1 VTLFTIH
8 FTCGSVLLLQSRYK
22 FCELR
27 LIRESTPQPC
37 LFTYQV
43 TSFGRSRMGVLRE
56 LVWRIKSRNMSKQDR
71 PLKDHRPLKTLSDDN
86 TGSLSASRP
95 SSLRTTT
102 IFRIGNTL
110 PDQMSSSPNVPDT
123 SDRLSSPSVR
133 AFARQNT
140 VHEVHKHEN
149 SHGAYSQILPIP
161 DGTINGTISNL
172 VLGSHA
178 DQPPLPSQPPGT
190 IRQSVSIQAHPSVL
204 SLRSSLERI
213 RRSKRPIRRK
223 RATPTKPQQQNH
235 IIPLINNL
243 ADAKPFEKLAAL
255 EVILRTSPQSSESV
269 DDLRRLQL
277 ATTIHRNVETS
288 LARRRSLH
296 QDGLLRQ
303 NLVLDVKDLGLGQ
316 LIVVK
321 NQDSCSFCKFECN
334 YGSLNATI
342 LLPASASYQSCLDCQ
357 PTHLFEEEYKNIKLP
372 QTSSSV
378 SLLKKAC
385 SLPLGAGAIPKFRM
399 RE

>member
-1 VTLFTIH
+1 
-8 FTCGSVLLLQSRYK
+8 
-22 FCELR
+22 
-27 LIRESTPQPC
+27 
-37 LFTYQV
+37 
-43 TSFGRSRMGVLRE
+43 
-56 LVWRIKSRNMSKQDR
+56 MSKQDR
-71 PLKDHRPLKTLSDDN
+71 PLEDYRPSKTLSDDN

-95 SSLRTTT
+95 SSLRTMT
-102 IFRIGNTL
+102 ISRIGNTL
-110 PDQMSSSPNVPDT
+110 PNQLSSSPNVPDT

-140 VHEVHKHEN
+140 DHKIHKHEN
-149 SHGAYSQILPIP
+149 RQEAYSQRPPVP
-161 DGTINGTISNL
+161 DGAINSTISNL

-178 DQPPLPSQPPGT
+178 DKPPLPSQPPGT
-190 IRQSVSIQAHPSVL
+190 IRRSVSIQAQPLVL
-204 SLRSSLERI
+204 SLMSSLGRI
-213 RRSKRPIRRK
+213 QRSMHPIRRK

-235 IIPLINNL
+235 TIPLINNL

-255 EVILRTSPQSSESV
+255 EVFLRTSAQSLESV

-296 QDGLLRQ
+296 QDSLLRQ
-303 NLVLDVKDLGLGQ
+303 KLLLHVKDLGLGQ
-316 LIVVK
+316 LVVVK

-334 YGSLNATI
+334 YGSSNATI

-357 PTHLFEEEYKNIKLP
+357 PTRLFEEEYKNIKLP

-378 SLLKKAC
+378 SLLKQA
-385 SLPLGAGAIPKFRM
+385 STLTLGAGAIPKFRI